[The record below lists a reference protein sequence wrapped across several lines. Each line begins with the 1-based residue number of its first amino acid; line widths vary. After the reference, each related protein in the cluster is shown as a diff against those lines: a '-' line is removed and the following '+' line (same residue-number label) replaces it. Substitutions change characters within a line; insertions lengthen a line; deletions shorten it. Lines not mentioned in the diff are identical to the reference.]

1 MRGED
6 ILNFITSII
15 NYILRLIIMF
25 GFAAGILSI
34 CNVQYVSAHNQNV
47 QYSYDSLGRISIA
60 RYPDGT
66 EIKYQYDADGNVL
79 SCDKVMGQT
88 IPDDKEQT
96 GEKPAGGE
104 STAGEQTGEKPSAVE
119 TGDKQIGNNQPVISD
134 SPQSSAEDI
143 KYYNQF
149 KKRKP
154 VIKSLK
160 RSKGKKKY
168 YLKVQIKQINN
179 IGIYGENGYQ
189 IKYALNSKFKK
200 AKVVKIIRNK
210 RGSITS
216 KKWKVKRRKTYY
228 VKVRAYMK
236 TKTGQ
241 TIYSKYSKVKRIK
254 TK

>member
-1 MRGED
+1 MRGRD
-6 ILNFITSII
+6 VLFFITIMF
-15 NYILRLIIMF
+15 NCLLRLMIVCS
-25 GFAAGILSI
+25 FAACILSI
-34 CNVQYVSAHNQNV
+34 CNMQYVSANNQNV

-96 GEKPAGGE
+96 GEKPVG
-104 STAGEQTGEKPSAVE
+104 GEQTGEKPSAGE
-119 TGDKQIGNNQPVISD
+119 NGDKQTGNNQPVISD

-160 RSKGKKKY
+160 RSKSKKKY

-200 AKVVKIIRNK
+200 AKVIKIIRNK

-241 TIYSKYSKVKRIK
+241 TIYSKYSKVKKIK

>member
-1 MRGED
+1 
-6 ILNFITSII
+6 
-15 NYILRLIIMF
+15 
-25 GFAAGILSI
+25 
-34 CNVQYVSAHNQNV
+34 
-47 QYSYDSLGRISIA
+47 
-60 RYPDGT
+60 
-66 EIKYQYDADGNVL
+66 
-79 SCDKVMGQT
+79 
-88 IPDDKEQT
+88 
-96 GEKPAGGE
+96 
-104 STAGEQTGEKPSAVE
+104 
-119 TGDKQIGNNQPVISD
+119 
-134 SPQSSAEDI
+134 
-143 KYYNQF
+143 
-149 KKRKP
+149 
-154 VIKSLK
+154 
-160 RSKGKKKY
+160 KY

-241 TIYSKYSKVKRIK
+241 TIYSKYSKVKKIK